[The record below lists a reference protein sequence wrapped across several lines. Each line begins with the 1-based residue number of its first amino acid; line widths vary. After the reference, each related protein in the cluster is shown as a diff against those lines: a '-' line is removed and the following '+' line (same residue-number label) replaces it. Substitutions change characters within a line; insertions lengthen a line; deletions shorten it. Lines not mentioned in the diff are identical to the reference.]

1 MASLA
6 FLLDAQQQGQ
16 ANSELIVR
24 LLDVG
29 QGDATYITNGAS
41 RVIIDGGPS
50 TATFGR
56 YLDSLNL
63 NNSTIDVVI
72 LSHQHLDHY
81 SGLRELFRT
90 SRHIH
95 VRYFFENKI
104 RRLR

>member
-6 FLLDAQQQGQ
+6 SLLDAQQQGQ

-72 LSHQHLDHY
+72 LSHQHLDPGPRGTFT
-81 SGLRELFRT
+81 SAISSRT
-90 SRHIH
+90 R
-95 VRYFFENKI
+95 I
-104 RRLR
+104 RRPR